1 MQKQS
6 EDNIIK
12 KIRNTF
18 GLKKG
23 NEAIKYRIIR
33 GIKTL
38 FEQQEDYY
46 KPVTVG
52 NFWNNSYTKHESNGD
67 INKNLSIKEDLDKIK
82 PYLKDIINDLQKSD
96 TLKIQLTIA
105 IKLISSKDI
114 DEERVMHST
123 SDNMEVMTYDITWKS

>member
-52 NFWNNSYTKHESNGD
+52 NFWNNSYTKHESNVD